1 MYLQGF
7 TNIAGMNKKNKP
19 LRMKNILII
28 GAGLCGSLLA
38 LRMAQRG
45 FNITLVEKRPDLRK
59 VTLDAGRSI
68 NLALSDRGLRGLRLA
83 GVEKAALELVI
94 PMTGRMIHEKSG
106 NTFLSPYSG
115 RKDEHINSVSRPGL
129 NKLLLDEAEKMPNV
143 TIIFNH
149 VCTKVDFNVPCATF
163 EEFDTGKKTVFSAD
177 VIFGTDGAGSV
188 VRESMMK
195 DKSFLFNISQQWLSH
210 GYKELEIP
218 PAENAG
224 YQTYKNA
231 LHIWPRG
238 EDMLIALPNLNGSFT
253 VTLFLPFKNSDYC
266 FENLTTPEMVTTY
279 FQKEYP
285 DVLEL
290 MPNLTEEFFN
300 NPTGTMG
307 TVRCDPWHQFGKTLL
322 MGDAAHAMVPFY
334 GQGMNASF
342 EDVAVFDEI
351 LDLFIDEFISGNT
364 TWETIFDEYEKIR
377 KKDADAIGEL
387 AVDNFD
393 EMKAH
398 TGMELFQKKRKLE
411 TAFEAEFP
419 HEYYSKYSLVTFK
432 EDLSYSEAKQIGRA
446 QDKAILGL
454 LHEGKLP
461 ENMALKDKLEMVKKE
476 TETILTQNEMED
488 YLK

>member
-1 MYLQGF
+1 MS
-7 TNIAGMNKKNKP
+7 KNQ
-19 LRMKNILII
+19 NILII

-38 LRMAQRG
+38 LRLAQHG

-59 VTLDAGRSI
+59 FSLDAGRSI
-68 NLALSDRGLRGLRLA
+68 NLTLSDRGLRGLRLA
-83 GVEKAALELVI
+83 GVEEAAQELLI

-115 RKDEHINSVSRPGL
+115 RDDEFINSVSRPGL
-129 NKLLLDEAEKMPNV
+129 NKLLLDQAEKMPNV
-143 TIIFNH
+143 KIIFNQT
-149 VCTKVDFNVPCATF
+149 CTQVDFDTPSATF
-163 EEFDTGKKTVFSAD
+163 EEFNTGKKTTYSAD

-188 VRESMMK
+188 VRESMVN
-195 DKSFLFNISQQWLSH
+195 DKSFLFNISQQWLGH

-218 PAENAG
+218 PAQNAG
-224 YQTYKNA
+224 YRTYKNA

-253 VTLFLPFKNSDYC
+253 VTLFLPYKNSNYC
-266 FENLTTPEMVTTY
+266 FENLTTAEKVTEY
-279 FQKEYP
+279 FQKEFP
-285 DVLEL
+285 DVLDL
-290 MPNLTEEFFN
+290 IPNLTEEFFN
-300 NPTGTMG
+300 NPIGTMG
-307 TVRCDPWHQFGKTLL
+307 TVKCDPWHRFGKTLL

-342 EDVAVFDEI
+342 EDVAVFDEV
-351 LDLFIDEFISGNT
+351 LVKHKENLNTGNSN
-364 TWETIFDEYEKIR
+364 WEVIFDEYESIR

-419 HEYYSKYSLVTFK
+419 QEYYSKYSLVTFK
-432 EDLSYSEAKQIGRA
+432 EDLSYSEAKRQGRA
-446 QDKAILGL
+446 QDKAILSL
-454 LHEGKLP
+454 LHNNKMDESLNLR
-461 ENMALKDKLEMVKKE
+461 EKLEMVK
-476 TETILTQNEMED
+476 TQTQLILNESEMAD
-488 YLK
+488 YLKF

>member
-1 MYLQGF
+1 MSKQQ
-7 TNIAGMNKKNKP
+7 
-19 LRMKNILII
+19 NILII

-38 LRMAQRG
+38 LRMAQHG

-59 VTLDAGRSI
+59 FSLDAGRSI

-83 GVEKAALELVI
+83 GVEEAAQELLI

-115 RKDEHINSVSRPGL
+115 REGEFINSVSRPGL
-129 NKLLLDEAEKMPNV
+129 NKLLLNEAEKMPNV
-143 TIIFNH
+143 KIIFNH
-149 VCTKVDFNVPCATF
+149 ACTEVDFDKPAATF
-163 EEFDTGKKTVFSAD
+163 EDFNSREKSTYSAD

-188 VRESMMK
+188 VRANMIH
-195 DKSFLFNISQQWLSH
+195 DKEFLLNISQQWLGH

-218 PAENAG
+218 ATENGG
-224 YQTYKNA
+224 YRTYKNA

-253 VTLFLPFKNSDYC
+253 VTLFLPYKNSDYC
-266 FENLTTPEMVTTY
+266 FENLTTPEMVQEY
-279 FQKEYP
+279 FQKEFP

-290 MPNLTEEFFN
+290 IPSLTEEFFH
-300 NPTGTMG
+300 NPIGAMG
-307 TVRCDPWHQFGKTLL
+307 TVKCDPWHRFGKTLL

-351 LDLFIDEFISGNT
+351 LVQYKDDLDKGNI
-364 TWETIFDEYEKIR
+364 TWERIFDEYEKIR

-432 EDLSYSEAKQIGRA
+432 EDLSYSEAKRQGRA
-446 QDKAILGL
+446 QDKAILSL
-454 LHEGKLP
+454 LHDNKLD
-461 ENMALKDKLEMVKKE
+461 EIMSLKEKLQAVKRQTQLILNESE
-476 TETILTQNEMED
+476 TAD
-488 YLK
+488 YLKF